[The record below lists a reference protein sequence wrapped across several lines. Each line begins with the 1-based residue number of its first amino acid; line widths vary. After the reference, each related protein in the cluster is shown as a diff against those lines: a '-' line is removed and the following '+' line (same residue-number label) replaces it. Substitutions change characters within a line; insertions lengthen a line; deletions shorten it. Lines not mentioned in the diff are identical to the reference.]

1 MTNRS
6 RFLRAS
12 LLTLAALTGTA
23 PAAAPATSVTL
34 IFDPAGPWDKAV
46 NESAGGGLERA
57 VREHGMPYDTV
68 TSADQND
75 MLSRARAAAR
85 SGSTLVIGVGRASA
99 GALSK
104 AAGEFPKVRFVG
116 VDALPGGANTV
127 GLRFREQ
134 EGGFLAG
141 FLAAN
146 VTSTRVLGV
155 ITGAED
161 ATARKYRAGFEA
173 GVTLACPD
181 CRVLRASLPR
191 GGNMVG
197 AASLARGQYARGADI
212 ILAAVG
218 AGNRGVVTAATAVQ
232 CLRASRLPAGV
243 RFHADPYRNVPRSDP
258 YRAECHGNTR
268 PVFAI
273 ATESSLD
280 APGDTDVDRKT
291 LNHTLTSV
299 LKRAD
304 NAVFTLVDEVA
315 KGRPWRAGDRTFG
328 VENGG
333 IELSMGDFNAAL
345 VPPALR
351 AKLTKVQ
358 RMIVNGVVKVPVQ

>member
-1 MTNRS
+1 MTTRP

-12 LLTLAALTGTA
+12 LLTLAALTGAA
-23 PAAAPATSVTL
+23 PAAAPSTGVTL
-34 IFDPAGPWDKAV
+34 ILDPAGPWDKAV
-46 NESAGGGLERA
+46 NEAASSGLERA

-68 TSADQND
+68 TSADPGD
-75 MLSRARAAAR
+75 MLRQARAAAR

-99 GALSK
+99 GPLST
-104 AAGEFPKVRFVG
+104 AAREFPSVRFVG

-146 VTSTRVLGV
+146 ATSTRVLGV
-155 ITGAED
+155 ITGEGD
-161 ATARKYRAGFEA
+161 ATASRYRAGFEA
-173 GVTLACPD
+173 GVAFACPD

-191 GGNMVG
+191 GGNVVG
-197 AASLARGQYARGADI
+197 ASDLTRRQYARGADI

-218 AGNRGVVTAATAVQ
+218 ASNRGVVTAATTVQ
-232 CLRASRLPAGV
+232 CLSAARLPAGV
-243 RFHADPYRNVPRSDP
+243 RFRADPYRAVPRSDP
-258 YRAECHGNTR
+258 YRAECRGNTR

-280 APGDTDVDRKT
+280 APGDTDVNRKT

-304 NAVFTLVDEVA
+304 NAVFTLVDEAA
-315 KGRPWRAGDRTFG
+315 KGKAWRAGDRTFG

-333 IELSMGDFNAAL
+333 VELSLNDFNAAL
-345 VPPALR
+345 ISPALK
-351 AKLTKVQ
+351 AKLTKVRQ
-358 RMIVNGVVKVPVQ
+358 MIVNGVVQVPVQ